1 METAEIY
8 SRLTPI
14 FRDVLD
20 DDALVPTPE
29 LTAQDVDEWDS
40 LRHIRLI
47 VTVEKELGIKFTTA
61 EISALENVGQFVAL
75 IRAKL
80 GHAP

>member
-1 METAEIY
+1 MEPQEIY
-8 SRLTPI
+8 TRLTPI

-29 LTAQDVDEWDS
+29 LTARDVPDWDS

-47 VTVEKELGIKFTTA
+47 VTVERELGIKFTTA

-75 IRAKL
+75 IGSKL
-80 GHAP
+80 AHA

>member
-1 METAEIY
+1 MQTAEIY

-29 LTAQDVDEWDS
+29 LTAHDVDEWDS

-47 VTVEKELGIKFTTA
+47 VSSRTSV
-61 EISALENVGQFVAL
+61 SSS
-75 IRAKL
+75 R
-80 GHAP
+80 